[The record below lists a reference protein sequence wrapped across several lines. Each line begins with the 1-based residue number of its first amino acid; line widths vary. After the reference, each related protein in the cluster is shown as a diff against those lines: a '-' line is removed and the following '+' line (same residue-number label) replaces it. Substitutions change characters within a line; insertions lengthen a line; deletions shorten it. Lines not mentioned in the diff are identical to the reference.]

1 MVALSVALFSGY
13 HLLLVREVRRA
24 PERTASGLAHIL
36 RHAWVDSVIED
47 KRDVIVVQTL
57 RNWITATSMLASSS
71 IIVAI
76 GLLSFLISSNGVPS
90 FLHRLNLLGS
100 ASDAV
105 FLSKV
110 LLLTI
115 TFFANF
121 MNFSWALRYYNHL
134 TLELNVPPA
143 RAPASQIRVCK
154 EMIDRG
160 ALHYTLG
167 MRGFYAA
174 ILVTLWFFGPVW
186 MLGGT
191 LLMLG
196 VLRWLDHV
204 R

>member
-1 MVALSVALFSGY
+1 M
-13 HLLLVREVRRA
+13 
-24 PERTASGLAHIL
+24 
-36 RHAWVDSVIED
+36 
-47 KRDVIVVQTL
+47 
-57 RNWITATSMLASSS
+57 
-71 IIVAI
+71 
-76 GLLSFLISSNGVPS
+76 
-90 FLHRLNLLGS
+90 
-100 ASDAV
+100 
-105 FLSKV
+105 
-110 LLLTI
+110 
-115 TFFANF
+115 
-121 MNFSWALRYYNHL
+121 RYYNHL

-143 RAPASQIRVCK
+143 RAPASQLRVCK

-204 R
+204 S